1 MKVILIQDVPNVGE
15 EGDIC
20 DVKDGFGRNYL
31 IPRKL
36 AITHN
41 KANLSM
47 IEQKRKAIETR
58 KEEKRKQ
65 ALSLKER
72 LEGEEITLEM
82 PAGESGKLF
91 GSVNSATVAEAL
103 EKKGI
108 NIERKRIDIPGNTIK
123 DIGEYDARVK
133 LYDEEA
139 ANIKIIVK
147 RVEE

>member
-20 DVKDGFGRNYL
+20 DVKNGFGRNYL
-31 IPRKL
+31 IPQKL
-36 AITHN
+36 AVMHN
-41 KANLSM
+41 KSNLSM
-47 IEQKRKAIETR
+47 IEQKRKSIETR

-72 LEGEEITLEM
+72 LEGEEIVLEM

-103 EKKGI
+103 EKDGI
-108 NIERKRIDIPGNTIK
+108 NVERKRIDIPGNTIK
-123 DIGEYDARVK
+123 ELGEYEVRIK
-133 LYDEEA
+133 LYDSESAQIKMTIKRAEE
-139 ANIKIIVK
+139 
-147 RVEE
+147 